1 MREYKIEE
9 PLLYYE
15 VHGTQGPHL
24 LLVHGILSSR
34 VQWMPNL
41 EGLTAFCR
49 PVIVELLGHG
59 RSPAPDDPECYTPDR
74 YVLEFE
80 SIREKL
86 GVDRWFVCG
95 QSLGAALTLR
105 YGLNHPDHIIAQVFT
120 NSRSALAENRPE
132 EGMKK
137 VAKRVEERGRKVL
150 EEFPLLPSPN
160 RHLDFKIKKALID
173 DLNLIN
179 LQGLSYNLQYL
190 VTRCSVH
197 KMIHENQVPTLL
209 IVGKFDK
216 QFSPLVSFA
225 EKTIPNLEILVCDG
239 GHAVN
244 IDADEQFN
252 EAVRDFISRFLGGP
266 PTGTEIKS
274 PAKMVVKM
282 CGKKED

>member
-1 MREYKIEE
+1 MEGYKIEE

-15 VHGTQGPHL
+15 IHGTQGPYL

-34 VQWMPNL
+34 AQWIPNL
-41 EGLTAFCR
+41 EALTAFCR
-49 PVIVELLGHG
+49 PVIVELFGHG
-59 RSPAPDDPECYTPDR
+59 RSPAPDDPECYNPDR

-105 YGLNHPDHIIAQVFT
+105 YGLDHPEHIIAQVFT

-132 EGMKK
+132 EPMKM
-137 VAKRVEERGRKVL
+137 VAKRLEEGGRKVL
-150 EEFPLLPSPN
+150 EVWPLHPSQN
-160 RHLDFKIKKALID
+160 RHLNFEIKKALID

-179 LQGLSYNLQYL
+179 LRGLSNTLQYL

-197 KMIHENQVPTLL
+197 KMIHKNQVPTLL
-209 IVGKFDK
+209 IVGKLDK
-216 QFSPLVSFA
+216 HFAPLISFA
-225 EKTIPNLEILVCDG
+225 EKTIPNLEIRVCDG

-244 IDADEQFN
+244 IDAAEQFN
-252 EAVRDFISRFLGGP
+252 EAIHDFMSLFLGG
-266 PTGTEIKS
+266 T
-274 PAKMVVKM
+274 
-282 CGKKED
+282 

>member
-1 MREYKIEE
+1 MGGYKIEE

-15 VHGTQGPHL
+15 VHGTQGPYL

-41 EGLTAFCR
+41 EALTATCR

-59 RSPAPDDPECYTPDR
+59 RSPAPDDPERYAPDR

-80 SIREKL
+80 NIREKL
-86 GVDRWFVCG
+86 GIDRWFVCG
-95 QSLGAALTLR
+95 QSLGASLTLR
-105 YGLNHPDHIIAQVFT
+105 YGLSYPEHIIAQVFT
-120 NSRSALAENRPE
+120 NSRSALAENLPE
-132 EGMKK
+132 EMMKK
-137 VAKRVEERGRKVL
+137 VAKRLEEGGRKVL
-150 EEFPLLPSPN
+150 EEFPLHPSRN
-160 RHLDFKIKKALID
+160 RRLNFKIKKALID

-197 KMIHENQVPTLL
+197 KMIHENRVPTLL

-216 QFSPLVSFA
+216 QFAPLVSFA
-225 EKTIPNLEILVCDG
+225 EKTIPNLKILVCEG

-244 IDADEQFN
+244 IDAAKQFN
-252 EAVRDFISRFLGGP
+252 EAVRDFMSLFLGGP
-266 PTGTEIKS
+266 NG
-274 PAKMVVKM
+274 
-282 CGKKED
+282 